1 MHIVEQY
8 RKHAQACQEIARRL
22 DRPEDRQMLERLAKA
37 WETLADLRERDIKNG
52 TVTAAIYET

>member
-8 RKHAQACQEIARRL
+8 RKHARNCREIAKRL

-37 WETLADLRERDIKNG
+37 WETLADLRERDIKL
-52 TVTAAIYET
+52 EQ